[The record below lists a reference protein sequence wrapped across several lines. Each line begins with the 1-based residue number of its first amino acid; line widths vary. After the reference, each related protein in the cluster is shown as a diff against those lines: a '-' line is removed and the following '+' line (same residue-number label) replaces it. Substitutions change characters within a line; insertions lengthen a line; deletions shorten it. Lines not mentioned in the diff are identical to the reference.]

1 MQSQTVE
8 PLKVETVQRP
18 NLPLPR
24 YILDALKKRSD
35 ELGLKPSG
43 GAVQAIEAW
52 LSITENKIIF
62 PGKQP

>member
-1 MQSQTVE
+1 MSPQTIE
-8 PLKVETVQRP
+8 PLKVETVRRP

-24 YILDALKKRSD
+24 HILDALKKRSD

-52 LSITENKIIF
+52 IEATKDKVIF
-62 PGKQP
+62 PG